1 MKLATYIAAGAIA
14 FASTAVLA
22 GSHGGDS
29 DESMS
34 MDMDSAMIIEAALA
48 GGDAAA
54 GEKVFKKCKACH
66 QIGDGA
72 KNRTG
77 PALTGVVGRAIGTVE
92 GFKYSKG
99 MLAHYEAGDI
109 WTVENLDAFLTKPKD
124 FTPKTKMSFAGLKDA
139 EDRANLIAYLATF
152 SEMEMN

>member
-1 MKLATYIAAGAIA
+1 MKLTTFIAAGALA
-14 FASTAVLA
+14 LASTGVLA
-22 GSHGGDS
+22 DS
-29 DESMS
+29 DGNTSEGMAMN
-34 MDMDSAMIIEAALA
+34 MDNAMIIEAALA

-54 GEKVFKKCKACH
+54 GEKLFKKCKACH

-77 PALTGVVGRAIGTVE
+77 PVLTGVVGREIASYE
-92 GFKYSKG
+92 GFKYSKAL
-99 MLAHYEAGDI
+99 LAHKEAGHS
-109 WTVENLDAFLTKPKD
+109 WTVEFLDKFLTKPKD
-124 FTPKTKMSFAGLKDA
+124 FAPKTKMSFPGLKDA